1 MKKILRILKW
11 MWSIIAGLSLLSV
24 IVLPFLYAVLDER
37 LASWIFWIALLLIIL
52 YEIIPHKRRIE
63 SKNKF
68 QKVAF
73 GGFPLLLFI
82 FASVFIINYY
92 DTWYNGYWFI
102 FILAIF
108 AVPYGFIALKAW
120 YEDRYETTKEDNKN
134 AILNIFKLTLFYWL
148 ADLFYM
154 AWFKNWILWQ
164 YIFGG
169 LILLIVFFNLSSVFL
184 ANSEKNKTVNWVL
197 LQDFV
202 IGIALTIYLIYIIPE
217 QFIGLQNVVTTIV
230 AAVYGG
236 LLTLVGVAWTIRRQD
251 EIRKEEEKKKHK
263 PIFTFNMVYDGEVSI
278 GRYEKNCFSADE
290 INKKAAIYFDLENSS
305 KSVFTLSK
313 IFHDGM
319 WKEVYSNS
327 VFLPNS
333 KILFY
338 CSFSSPKNIYLEI
351 LDGLENKYYYEL
363 TAHRWVTCKDSD
375 GKLVYTIVGLKEI
388 TLEEINERIKKAEE
402 VPND

>member
-63 SKNKF
+63 PKNKF

-82 FASVFIINYY
+82 FASIFIVNYY
-92 DTWYNGYWFI
+92 DTWYNWYWFI

-108 AVPYGFIALKAW
+108 AIPYGFIALKAW

-134 AILNIFKLTLFYWL
+134 AILNIFRLSLFYWL
-148 ADLFYM
+148 VDLFYM
-154 AWFKNWILWQ
+154 AWFKDWLLWQ
-164 YIFGG
+164 YIFGE
-169 LILLIVFFNLSSVFL
+169 LILLIVFFNLSSAFL
-184 ANSEKNKTVNWVL
+184 ANSEKNKTVKWML
-197 LQDFV
+197 LQDFM

-217 QFIGLQNVVTTIV
+217 QFTGLQTIVTTII

-251 EIRKEEEKKKHK
+251 VTREKQYRSEIK
-263 PIFTFNMVYDGEVSI
+263 PILI
-278 GRYEKNCFSADE
+278 
-290 INKKAAIYFDLENSS
+290 LPENSMYNLNEPEDIGDVE
-305 KSVFTLSK
+305 KRYKNLNRCEV
-313 IFHDGM
+313 IFADNDSCIGI
-319 WKEVYSNS
+319 V
-327 VFLPNS
+327 L
-333 KILFY
+333 
-338 CSFSSPKNIYLEI
+338 KNIGKGYCYLARVYLNDNEGYIDNLYYVESQGYLLLEI
-351 LDGLENKYYYEL
+351 STQRRFVADSKLLICIRDMDENEYFYEVNIENVKLDSIYEIKYGE
-363 TAHRWVTCKDSD
+363 
-375 GKLVYTIVGLKEI
+375 
-388 TLEEINERIKKAEE
+388 
-402 VPND
+402 

>member
-63 SKNKF
+63 PKNKF

-73 GGFPLLLFI
+73 GGLPLLLFI

-92 DTWYNGYWFI
+92 DTWYNWYWFI

-184 ANSEKNKTVNWVL
+184 ANSEKNK
-197 LQDFV
+197 
-202 IGIALTIYLIYIIPE
+202 
-217 QFIGLQNVVTTIV
+217 
-230 AAVYGG
+230 
-236 LLTLVGVAWTIRRQD
+236 R
-251 EIRKEEEKKKHK
+251 
-263 PIFTFNMVYDGEVSI
+263 
-278 GRYEKNCFSADE
+278 
-290 INKKAAIYFDLENSS
+290 
-305 KSVFTLSK
+305 
-313 IFHDGM
+313 
-319 WKEVYSNS
+319 
-327 VFLPNS
+327 
-333 KILFY
+333 
-338 CSFSSPKNIYLEI
+338 
-351 LDGLENKYYYEL
+351 
-363 TAHRWVTCKDSD
+363 
-375 GKLVYTIVGLKEI
+375 
-388 TLEEINERIKKAEE
+388 
-402 VPND
+402 

>member
-63 SKNKF
+63 PKNKF

-169 LILLIVFFNLSSVFL
+169 LILFIVFFNLSSVFL
-184 ANSEKNKTVNWVL
+184 ANSEKNKTVKWML

-217 QFIGLQNVVTTIV
+217 RFTGLQTIVTTII

-251 EIRKEEEKKKHK
+251 VTREKQYRSEIK
-263 PIFTFNMVYDGEVSI
+263 PILI
-278 GRYEKNCFSADE
+278 
-290 INKKAAIYFDLENSS
+290 LPENSMYNLNEPEDIGDVE
-305 KSVFTLSK
+305 KRYKNLNRCEV
-313 IFHDGM
+313 IFADNDSCIGI
-319 WKEVYSNS
+319 V
-327 VFLPNS
+327 L
-333 KILFY
+333 
-338 CSFSSPKNIYLEI
+338 KNIGKGYCYLARVYLNDNEGYIDNLYYVESQGYLLLEI
-351 LDGLENKYYYEL
+351 STQRRFVADSKLLICIRDMDENEYFYEVNIENVKLDSIYEIKYGE
-363 TAHRWVTCKDSD
+363 
-375 GKLVYTIVGLKEI
+375 
-388 TLEEINERIKKAEE
+388 
-402 VPND
+402 

>member
-1 MKKILRILKW
+1 MKKILQILKW
-11 MWSIIAGLSLLSV
+11 IWGIIAGLSLLSV

-37 LASWIFWIALLLIIL
+37 LASWIFWIALLSIIL

-63 SKNKF
+63 PKNKF

-73 GGFPLLLFI
+73 GGLPLLLFI

-92 DTWYNGYWFI
+92 DTWYNWYWFI

-148 ADLFYM
+148 ADFFYM

-169 LILLIVFFNLSSVFL
+169 LILLIIFFNLSSAFL
-184 ANSEKNKTVNWVL
+184 ANSEKNKTVKWML
-197 LQDFV
+197 LQDFM

-217 QFIGLQNVVTTIV
+217 QFTGLQTIVTTII

-251 EIRKEEEKKKHK
+251 VMREKQYRSEIK
-263 PIFTFNMVYDGEVSI
+263 PILI
-278 GRYEKNCFSADE
+278 
-290 INKKAAIYFDLENSS
+290 LPENSMYNLNEPEDIGDVE
-305 KSVFTLSK
+305 KRYKNLNRCEV
-313 IFHDGM
+313 IFADNDSYIGI
-319 WKEVYSNS
+319 V
-327 VFLPNS
+327 L
-333 KILFY
+333 
-338 CSFSSPKNIYLEI
+338 KNIGKGYCYLARVYLNGNEGYIDNLYYVESQGYLLLEI
-351 LDGLENKYYYEL
+351 STQRQFVADSKLLICIRDMDENEYFYEVNIKNVKLDSIYEIKYGE
-363 TAHRWVTCKDSD
+363 
-375 GKLVYTIVGLKEI
+375 
-388 TLEEINERIKKAEE
+388 
-402 VPND
+402 